1 MKKKSTS
8 RQKSNQ
14 IQILSFMREILPNHI
29 IETSRDFIC
38 VKDFD
43 RILLIQYY
51 DKMDSTKFRNNI
63 EYTDIPF
70 YDFTFL
76 NF

>member
-8 RQKSNQ
+8 KKESNK
-14 IQILSFMREILPNHI
+14 IQILSFMREILPNHN
-29 IETSRDFIC
+29 IEISPDFIC

-51 DKMDSTKFRNNI
+51 YKMDSTKFRNNI
-63 EYTDIPF
+63 EYMDIPF